1 MKYRA
6 MTAVAAV
13 LLTIS
18 MSAVAQD
25 AGQAPAQDQASD
37 EPPPNA
43 TTSGDVNLTP
53 RRIVFGP
60 RDRGV
65 KEITVFNRTNGTAT
79 YTITLTDQA
88 MTPDGA
94 IVAVDKASAAEQAR
108 LKSALDFIRY
118 SPRQMTLGPHESQTV
133 RLQARPPAGEPP
145 AEYRTHFSV
154 TATPPPDTGVDIA
167 AAASGAQS
175 DLLQV
180 RITPVFGIMI
190 PIIVRTGEL
199 SEQTSISNAR
209 LVEAQGKRAIG
220 FTINRSGGRSVYGGI
235 DIFLEGSGSPKKI
248 GGIRGLG
255 VYTEID
261 HRDVV
266 IPLDADAPAV
276 GRGSRVKIVYT
287 DDELNPGAIL
297 AEAEATL
304 S

>member
-18 MSAVAQD
+18 VSAVAQD
-25 AGQAPAQDQASD
+25 SQQAPPLDQ
-37 EPPPNA
+37 PGPNTA
-43 TTSGDVNLTP
+43 TSGDVNLTP
-53 RRIVFGP
+53 RRLVFGP

-79 YTITLTDQA
+79 YTIVLNDEV

-94 IVAVDKASAAEQAR
+94 IVAMDKAPAQEKAR
-108 LKSALDFIRY
+108 LKSALPFLRY

-133 RLQARPPAGEPP
+133 RIQARPPVGESA

-154 TATPPPDTGVDIA
+154 TAAPPPDTGVDIA

-175 DLLQV
+175 NNLV
-180 RITPVFGIMI
+180 VNIIPIYGIMI
-190 PIIVRTGEL
+190 PIIIRTGEL
-199 SEQTSISNAR
+199 AAQASISQVH
-209 LVEAQGKRAIG
+209 LVQAEGRRAIG
-220 FTINRSGGRSVYGGI
+220 FDINRSGGRSVYGGI
-235 DIFLEGSGSPKKI
+235 DIFLMGSGAPKKI

-255 VYTEID
+255 VYEEID
-261 HRDVV
+261 QRKVV
-266 IPLDADAPAV
+266 IPLDANAPPV
-276 GRGSRVKIVYT
+276 GAGSRVKIVYT
-287 DDELNPGAIL
+287 DDELNPGTVL
-297 AEAEATL
+297 AETEATL